1 MDYGPLSNPEDLKVI
16 QPEGLV
22 ERVGSTE
29 DPAAGGGNLLLEI
42 GDLILLEIDV
52 GGTDNIILES
62 N

>member
-1 MDYGPLSNPEDLKVI
+1 MDYKPLSNPDDLKI
-16 QPEGLV
+16 PQSDGLV
-22 ERVGSTE
+22 DRVGSTE

-42 GDLILLEIDV
+42 GDLILLETDT

>member
-1 MDYGPLSNPEDLKVI
+1 MDYKPLSNPDDLKI
-16 QPEGLV
+16 PQPEGLV
-22 ERVGSTE
+22 ERVGTTE

-42 GDLILLEIDV
+42 GDLILLETDT